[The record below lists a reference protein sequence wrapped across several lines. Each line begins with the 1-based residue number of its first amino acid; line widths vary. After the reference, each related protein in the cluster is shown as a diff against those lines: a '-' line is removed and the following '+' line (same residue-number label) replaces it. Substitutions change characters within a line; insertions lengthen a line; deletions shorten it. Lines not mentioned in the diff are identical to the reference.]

1 MCMLMSAM
9 MIILTEMVTVQKI
22 LVFVLVIYLKRIVG
36 GCGLWDGDANRI
48 DFYRT
53 CTYTDHHLS

>member
-1 MCMLMSAM
+1 MLAM

-22 LVFVLVIYLKRIVG
+22 LVFVLVRYLKRIVG
-36 GCGLWDGDANRI
+36 ECGLGDGDANRI

-53 CTYTDHHLS
+53 CTYNDHHLS